1 MIKRSFI
8 KKIVAVVSALA
19 ISTSMLAVSA
29 SAYTGKDRYET
40 CVGTMTSIYSGSHNN
55 ISKVQYPNSVII
67 ANGDTVKDA
76 KGKALTGAASIT
88 GSTWSA
94 PTLTYATKAPVFYI
108 SNTTNEDFTNKNI
121 RKLFDY
127 QNRDKLSSKEKNLNN
142 ICSAIKHISSE
153 YFYNNKGKTFTIYV
167 LGNDKEIPSKITNL
181 INSIFDPKDKNI
193 KITRISGKNKID
205 TNAKI
210 MNAYCYKNLC
220 GNTINNL
227 VICQSNSYQNLV
239 TATNYNA
246 PVMLVD
252 KNNITA
258 DQVAFIENNNIKKVT
273 LCGQSFSA
281 SVVKKIRTASKLT
294 SEKIYSSTSDN
305 YTTNLISIGKT
316 FAASKTNVKNGLV
329 MVNANAPI
337 DCITASVANSISK
350 NTVAMLCEKN
360 AYHFEKANTK
370 AFIAEMYQ
378 NDAKAKQNYKDT
390 MKKWYR
396 SFSAAVRNGKD
407 IVVGNIKK

>member
-8 KKIVAVVSALA
+8 KKIVAVVSTLA

-29 SAYTGKDRYET
+29 SAYTGKDRYDT
-40 CVGTMTSIYSGSHNN
+40 CGRTMTAICGDNYKV
-55 ISKVQYPNSVII
+55 ISKVQYPSSVII
-67 ANGDTVKDA
+67 ANGDTVKDT
-76 KGKALTGAASIT
+76 KGKALTGASSIT

-94 PTLTYATKAPVFYI
+94 PTLAYVKNAPVFYI
-108 SNTTNEDFTNKNI
+108 PNTTTSDFTNKNI
-121 RKLFDY
+121 KKIFDY
-127 QNRDKLSSKEKNLNN
+127 QNRDKLNSKEQNLVNL
-142 ICSAIKHISSE
+142 SREVSHMARD
-153 YFYNNKGKTFTIYV
+153 YFHNTDGKTFTVYV
-167 LGNDKEIPSKITNL
+167 LGNTKEIPSNITNF
-181 INSIFDPKDKNI
+181 INSMYHPFKGQNI
-193 KITRISGKNKID
+193 DIKRIYGKNKID

-210 MNAYCYKNLC
+210 MNMCYNKLC
-220 GNTINNL
+220 DNNIKNL

-294 SEKIYSSTSDN
+294 NKNIYSSTLDN

-316 FAASKTNVKNGLV
+316 FAASKNNVKNGTIV
-329 MVNANAPI
+329 VNANAPI
-337 DCITASVANSISK
+337 DCITAAVANSISK
-350 NTVAMLCEKN
+350 NNVAILCEKN
-360 AYHFEKANTK
+360 AYGFVKANIKT
-370 AFIAEMYQ
+370 FIAEMYP

-390 MKKWYR
+390 MNKWYH
-396 SFSAAVRNGKD
+396 SFSDATRNGKD
-407 IVVGNIKK
+407 IVVGNIR

>member
-1 MIKRSFI
+1 MIKHNFI
-8 KKIVAVVSALA
+8 KKIVAVVSALT

-29 SAYTGKDRYET
+29 SAYAGKDRYET
-40 CVGTMTSIYSGSHNN
+40 CEGIMHAVYSHK
-55 ISKVQYPNSVII
+55 ISKVQYPSSVII
-67 ANGDTVKDA
+67 ANGDVAKDT

-94 PTLTYATKAPVFYI
+94 PTLAYTKNAPVYYI
-108 SNTTNEDFTNKNI
+108 PNTTTSDFTNKNI
-121 RKLFDY
+121 TKIREY
-127 QNRDKLSSKEKNLNN
+127 QNRNKLNSKEQNLLKLRNT
-142 ICSAIKHISSE
+142 IDHISND
-153 YFYNNKGKTFTIYV
+153 YFYDAKGKTFTIYV
-167 LGNDKEIPSKITNL
+167 LGNTKEIPSNITNL
-181 INSIFDPKDKNI
+181 FNSIRVPEDKKI
-193 KITRISGKNKID
+193 KVVRISGKNKID

-210 MNAYCYKNLC
+210 MNMCYSKLY

-281 SVVKKIRTASKLT
+281 SVVKKIRTASKT
-294 SEKIYSSTSDN
+294 KNIYSSTLDN

-316 FAASKTNVKNGLV
+316 FAASKNNVKNGTIV
-329 MVNANAPI
+329 VNANAPI
-337 DCITASVANSISK
+337 DCITAAVANSISK
-350 NTVAMLCEKN
+350 NNVAILCEKN
-360 AYHFEKANTK
+360 AYGFEKANIK
-370 AFIAEMYQ
+370 AFIAEMYP
-378 NDAKAKQNYKDT
+378 NDTKAKQNYKDT

-396 SFSAAVRNGKD
+396 SFSDAARNGKD
-407 IVVGNIKK
+407 IVVGNIR